1 MIPLLKEVQKKPY
14 VDQRG
19 FIIVESVKLALHIG
33 DNMCPICGT
42 NAIHS
47 KHNDRDWYNIS
58 CNDPTC
64 LTPSTGW
71 MSRKMAYSKW
81 LENHNKIKKK
91 VINAQN
97 K

>member
-1 MIPLLKEVQKKPY
+1 MIPITKNPKGLYKHCTLITEY
-14 VDQRG
+14 
-19 FIIVESVKLALHIG
+19 
-33 DNMCPICGT
+33 NTCPICGT